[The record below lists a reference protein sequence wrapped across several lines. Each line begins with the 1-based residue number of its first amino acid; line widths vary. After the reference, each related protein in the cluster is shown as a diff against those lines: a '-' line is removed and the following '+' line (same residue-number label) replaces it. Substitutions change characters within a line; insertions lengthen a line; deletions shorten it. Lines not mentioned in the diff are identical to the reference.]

1 MLPGAVFVLSFA
13 AYALTISRTL
23 WTTDVFGADWT
34 SWHIARTGSPW
45 IDGTRIPE
53 LGHRS
58 AALLA
63 IVQTDH
69 GHTAFGRFPGVV
81 VASIPA
87 YAVSGS
93 ARFSTVP
100 GSLTAAFL
108 TACALVLMFL
118 ALRVRQTDTQAA
130 IATLV
135 FGFATPVWTV
145 SANLMWPHT
154 ITVFAI
160 AGMAWAAAS
169 DRWWWAGVFGGIGLW
184 GRVHVAMIVAVLGLG
199 VALRRREWG
208 PAVRMAI
215 ASCGFLVASSLW
227 IHWMYGTWSPLGAYD
242 GGAVGQNADQYRYSI
257 ANQLGMWV
265 APDRGVLLWTP
276 VMLLLLPAL
285 VRSWRE
291 LPDWSRSLLLGGLLY
306 TVLGGALNTFTG
318 GEGFF
323 GYRYGLEFLACATP
337 ALSLS
342 CARAGRIARLCL
354 GPVIGVQLFAFLVGA
369 AIDSSYL
376 PQSAA
381 WHQNAFVHTLDQV
394 GPLAWLAPAFAAVL
408 GLLVARRLARSPQPA
423 PASPEPELSK
433 DQVRA

>member
-1 MLPGAVFVLSFA
+1 M
-13 AYALTISRTL
+13 
-23 WTTDVFGADWT
+23 
-34 SWHIARTGSPW
+34 
-45 IDGTRIPE
+45 
-53 LGHRS
+53 
-58 AALLA
+58 
-63 IVQTDH
+63 
-69 GHTAFGRFPGVV
+69 
-81 VASIPA
+81 
-87 YAVSGS
+87 
-93 ARFSTVP
+93 
-100 GSLTAAFL
+100 
-108 TACALVLMFL
+108 
-118 ALRVRQTDTQAA
+118 
-130 IATLV
+130 

-215 ASCGFLVASSLW
+215 ASCGFLLASSLW

-265 APDRGVLLWTP
+265 APDRGILLWTP

-369 AIDSSYL
+369 AIDSAYL

-381 WHQNAFVHTLDQV
+381 WHQNAFVH
-394 GPLAWLAPAFAAVL
+394 AWT
-408 GLLVARRLARSPQPA
+408 RSARSRGWLLRSLPCSDSWWPGGSPGALSRPRRVRSRSSPGIRCA
-423 PASPEPELSK
+423 PSSVGLPDIPTRVSAE
-433 DQVRA
+433 R